1 MSTILAYTSPA
12 AGHTFPLVPGLLAL
26 QARGHAVRAV
36 VHPDL
41 VEPLTAA
48 GLDAVPLD
56 PRILD
61 VRVADYEVRSDR
73 ERLAVGLGQLMAR
86 GPFEIEDLR
95 GHLETSRPDVVL
107 VDTLAYGGTVAAE
120 ASGLPWAVTLPSLL
134 PLPEPGIPPY
144 GLGLRPLRGPL
155 GRLRDA
161 ALWRLVEKTYGRA
174 MLPPVNELRA
184 SAGLPAHAS
193 PYDQLLAPDAVLVLA
208 GEPLEYPRRRLPAK
222 VHLLGA
228 QTWDPPAE
236 RLDWLDEPGDPWVLV
251 TCSTEYQA
259 DEELAEVTVRALRGE
274 AVRVVVTL
282 ADAYDDTELPA
293 ADNVRVERF
302 VPHGQVL
309 ERAAAVVCPGGM
321 GITAKAV
328 ARGVPVVAVPFGRD
342 QPEVARRVAE
352 AGVGV
357 RLPRQRLDPERLRA
371 AVREARALPLR
382 SAAPDETAGDRVAR
396 AVEGLLPRVSP
407 APPASRG

>member
-26 QARGHAVRAV
+26 QARGHRVRV
-36 VHPDL
+36 VVDPAL
-41 VEPLTAA
+41 VDTLVAA

-56 PRILD
+56 RRITD
-61 VRVADYEVRSDR
+61 VPVTDYEIESDK

-95 GHLETSRPDVVL
+95 RHVEESQPDVVL
-107 VDTLAYGGTVAAE
+107 VDTISYGGTVAAE
-120 ASGLPWAVTLPSLL
+120 ASGLPWAVTMPSLV

-144 GLGLRPLRGPL
+144 GVGLRPMGGPL
-155 GRLRDA
+155 GRVRDA
-161 ALWRLVEKTYGRA
+161 VLWRVVEKMYARA

-184 SAGLPAHAS
+184 SVGLPPHTS
-193 PYDQLLAPDAVLVLA
+193 PYDQVLAPDALLVLA
-208 GEPLEYPRRRLPAK
+208 GAPLEYPRTQLPRT
-222 VHLLGA
+222 VHLLGS
-228 QTWDPPAE
+228 QSWDPPAD

-259 DEELAEVTVRALRGE
+259 DEELARVAVEALRDE
-274 AVRVVVTL
+274 PVRVVVTL

-293 ADNVRVERF
+293 AGNVRVERF
-302 VPHGQVL
+302 VPHSQVL
-309 ERAAAVVCPGGM
+309 DRAVAVVCPGGM

-342 QPEVARRVAE
+342 QPEVARRVSE

-357 RLPRQRLDPERLRA
+357 RLPRKRLDAARLRT
-371 AVREARALPLR
+371 AVREARALSITAP
-382 SAAPDETAGDRVAR
+382 APDPDAADRFAR
-396 AVEGLLPRVSP
+396 VVEAMVPVCNGR
-407 APPASRG
+407 